1 MACLLKGFSFS
12 CNKNSTG
19 RHSRAGTETPQC
31 HQTPTFPL
39 NHPLYVFML
48 VASWPKMAAPLCHHI
63 CSPGRKKGK
72 GKVQKCLLAEYV
84 SFNKKTVAFLWC
96 LIRWLSLMSLARMRS
111 CGYSF
116 HLQGNLGNIGFFF
129 GGTGVRQIVIPSRIE
144 VLCAGSQQCL
154 YCSHMWVNNT
164 NISWKLEENQTF

>member
-19 RHSRAGTETPQC
+19 RPSRAGTETPQC
-31 HQTPTFPL
+31 HETPTFPL

-72 GKVQKCLLAEYV
+72 GKGQKHLLAEYV
-84 SFNKKTVAFLWC
+84 SFNKKTVAFLWY

-116 HLQGNLGNIGFFF
+116 HLQGNLGNVGFFW
-129 GGTGVRQIVIPSRIE
+129 GGRVSGKLSSQVELRSYVQALSSVSTVHICGLTIPIYH
-144 VLCAGSQQCL
+144 G
-154 YCSHMWVNNT
+154 N
-164 NISWKLEENQTF
+164 